1 MKILF
6 LIMLLLFSVAAEAF
20 VIKDGAEETMID
32 LSKLQEYERIELT
45 TEREK
50 RGEIIIDH
58 WQGIPLRDILPSHG
72 LDSFDQLVFT
82 SSDNYRI
89 RLTAE
94 EIGNYDP
101 IIALNRNDSEL
112 AEDKIRLVVPGMR
125 DMFWIDGIMTIETET
140 YRELP
145 LPDFIFFAEDLLS
158 GMEIVT
164 DPKPFRKVEGFF
176 FFDLIAQVYPS
187 HKEEFFL
194 AGRDGVAHRLDF
206 DTYLRNAVLVS
217 DEEGIHLRSP
227 DMPAGMWIK
236 SLAYIQMMDRAIIF
250 RNEFANLSEVKE
262 LRNWDKIPDTL
273 LTTGRESLST
283 DIDFSDPVWRGAG
296 LLRWQK

>member
-6 LIMLLLFSVAAEAF
+6 LIMVLFFSAAAEPF
-20 VIKDGAEETMID
+20 VIKEGAEETMID
-32 LSKLQEYERIELT
+32 LNKLQEYDRVELT

-58 WQGIPLRDILPSHG
+58 WEGVPLREILHSHG
-72 LDSFDQLVFT
+72 LEAFDRLVFT
-82 SSDNYRI
+82 AGDNYRI
-89 RLTAE
+89 RLSAE
-94 EIGNYDP
+94 EIENYDP
-101 IIALNRNDSEL
+101 IIALNRNDTEL
-112 AEDKIRLVVPGMR
+112 DKDSIRLVVPGMR
-125 DMFWIDGIMTIETET
+125 DMFWIDGIITVETET

-145 LPDFIFFAEDLLS
+145 LPDFIFFAEDLFS
-158 GMEIVT
+158 GIELLK
-164 DPKPFRKVEGFF
+164 DPEPFRKVEGFL

-187 HKEEFFL
+187 HNEEFFL
-194 AGRDGVAHRLDF
+194 AGRDGVSHRLDF

-217 DEEGIHLRSP
+217 DEEGFHLRSP

-250 RNEFANLSEVKE
+250 RNEFADLSEVKE
-262 LRNWDKIPDTL
+262 LRNWDQMPDKL
-273 LTTGRESLST
+273 ITTGRESLST
-283 DIDFSDPVWRGAG
+283 DIDFSDPVWREAG